1 MEQICLSMCMRGALW
16 DIFCQLRG
24 CTAVR
29 HSGKFGNALVGLK
42 VSERGKDKV
51 ERNEDK
57 EGMHAATLVHT
68 LGASTQRA
76 TWFCMLLITDWITM
90 ISCRAC
96 VLDAGKSA
104 SLQSRQGGLK
114 DEQNESTNRAKSG
127 WQSYS

>member
-1 MEQICLSMCMRGALW
+1 MSGALW
-16 DIFCQLRG
+16 DMFCQLRG

-29 HSGKFGNALVGLK
+29 KSGKFGNASVGLK
-42 VSERGKDKV
+42 ASERGKDKV

-90 ISCRAC
+90 ISRGAC
-96 VLDAGKSA
+96 VLEEDAGRSA
-104 SLQSRQGGLK
+104 SFAK
-114 DEQNESTNRAKSG
+114 STRWLERRAKRKH
-127 WQSYS
+127 